1 MKAYTAKQY
10 ALAFYES
17 IQNKTKSEVAQA
29 TDNLIAILKKNHR
42 LGLAKKVIKE
52 FEEITLRKAGVMV
65 GVFWSAH
72 KMNEDIIKSVADR
85 IAAKLGDK
93 NIKQISL
100 REQTD
105 KNIIG
110 GFKVRMADVLMDASI
125 LGGLQKVKKELKN
138 I

>member
-17 IQNKTKSEVAQA
+17 TQNKTKSEVAQA

-42 LGLAKKVIKE
+42 LGLAKKIIKE

-72 KMNEDIIKSVADR
+72 KMNEDIIQSVADR

-100 REQTD
+100 RERTD

>member
-1 MKAYTAKQY
+1 MKEYTAKQY

-17 IQNKTKSEVAQA
+17 IQNKTKSEAEQA
-29 TDNLIAILKKNHR
+29 VENLIAILRKNHQ
-42 LGLAKKVIKE
+42 LGLAKKIIKE

-72 KMNEDIIKSVADR
+72 KINEDIIKSVADR
-85 IAAKLGDK
+85 ITAKLGNK
-93 NIKQISL
+93 NIKQISF
-100 REQTD
+100 RERMD

-110 GFKVRMADVLMDASI
+110 GFKVRVADVLMDASI
-125 LGGLQKVKKELKN
+125 FGGLQKVKKELKN

>member
-1 MKAYTAKQY
+1 MKEYTAKQY
-10 ALAFYES
+10 GLAFYEA

-29 TDNLIAILKKNHR
+29 TDNLIAILKKNHQ

-72 KMNEDIIKSVADR
+72 KVNEDIIKSVADR
-85 IAAKLGDK
+85 ITAKLGD
-93 NIKQISL
+93 NIKQLSF
-100 REQTD
+100 RERTD

-110 GFKVRMADVLMDASI
+110 GFKVRVADILMDASI